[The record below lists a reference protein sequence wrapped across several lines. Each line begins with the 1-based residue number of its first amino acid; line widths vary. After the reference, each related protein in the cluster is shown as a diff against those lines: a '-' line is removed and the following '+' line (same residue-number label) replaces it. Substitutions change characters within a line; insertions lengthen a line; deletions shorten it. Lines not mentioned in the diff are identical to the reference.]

1 VEEINAIIA
10 KHQASIALLE
20 RAKQK
25 KMVERAMIMS
35 IKKHY
40 IMEAVALMEQ
50 FLASQITSEE
60 LMEGVDQARDWR
72 DKMLG
77 NKKI

>member
-1 VEEINAIIA
+1 
-10 KHQASIALLE
+10 
-20 RAKQK
+20 
-25 KMVERAMIMS
+25 
-35 IKKHY
+35 
-40 IMEAVALMEQ
+40 MEAVALMEQ

-60 LMEGVDQARDWR
+60 LMEGVDQARDRR

>member
-1 VEEINAIIA
+1 MIA

-35 IKKHY
+35 NQ
-40 IMEAVALMEQ
+40 EALHHGGRGPHGAVSCL
-50 FLASQITSEE
+50 T
-60 LMEGVDQARDWR
+60 DH
-72 DKMLG
+72 
-77 NKKI
+77 